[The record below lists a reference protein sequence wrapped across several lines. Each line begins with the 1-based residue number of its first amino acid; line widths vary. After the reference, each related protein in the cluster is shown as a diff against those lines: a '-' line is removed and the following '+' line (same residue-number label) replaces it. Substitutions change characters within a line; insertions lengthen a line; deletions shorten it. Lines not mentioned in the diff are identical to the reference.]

1 MRRFRRGWCV
11 LPILILGLMAPLPV
25 TAGAAEAMEWAVG
38 AGIITGTTAWTLDPQ
53 GTATRAQLAV
63 MLQRFLA

>member
-1 MRRFRRGWCV
+1 
-11 LPILILGLMAPLPV
+11 MAPLPV
-25 TAGAAEAMEWAVG
+25 TAGAAEAMEWTVG

-53 GTATRAQLAV
+53 GTATRAQLEV